1 MLNHSLALNWY
12 NVPIFYRS
20 NSPHRVQISH
30 VLLEWVDNLPLF
42 SIAYGPF
49 QRQPLLALFFAI
61 FPILRYFLLK
71 RGNKGR
77 SKWGRRKFWAGD
89 KRYCLFFVYWKRRIH
104 TLFFFSIVNCIKDTN
119 RYRYKHYN
127 TGRLK
132 WDTVLAQQAQAYA
145 EKLMRIANIKG
156 YVGLIHDPMKPDNI
170 GETLFTNMSPR
181 NVADCREANNYW

>member
-1 MLNHSLALNWY
+1 MGLFNA
-12 NVPIFYRS
+12 
-20 NSPHRVQISH
+20 SPY
-30 VLLEWVDNLPLF
+30 W
-42 SIAYGPF
+42 
-49 QRQPLLALFFAI
+49 
-61 FPILRYFLLK
+61 RYFLPFFLFYATFYW
-71 RGNKGR
+71 KGVIR
-77 SKWGRRKFWAGD
+77 AGVSGAGVNFGPAI
-89 KRYCLFFVYWKRRIH
+89 KGIVYFFVYWKRRIH